1 MKKNAVI
8 VAVVVLLVVLVGG
21 YYFMK
26 KGPSK
31 PSTTSNTASQDSSPK
46 SLKDLLMSGIAQK
59 CTFSSTTS
67 TGSSDGTTYMASGKV
82 RGDFSMTTDS
92 KTTKSHMIVDGKTSY
107 IWTDG
112 QTTGFKTTIPDETA
126 ATPGSQTTN
135 ATVNNSASSF
145 DQKADYK
152 CEAWSVDQS
161 LFILPTG
168 VTFKDMSVLIPSMAP
183 TTSGSNSSQC
193 SYCNNLT
200 GDSKVQC
207 LAALKCN

>member
-8 VAVVVLLVVLVGG
+8 VTVVVVLVVLVGG
-21 YYFMK
+21 YFFMK
-26 KGPSK
+26 KSPSK
-31 PSTTSNTASQDSSPK
+31 LSTTSNTASQDSSPK

-59 CTFSSTTS
+59 CTFSSTTD

-112 QTTGFKTTIPDETA
+112 SMTGFKTTIPDETS
-126 ATPGSQTTN
+126 TPSSQTTN
-135 ATVNNSASSF
+135 TTVNNSASSF

-152 CEAWSVDQS
+152 CQAWSVDQS
-161 LFILPTG
+161 LFTLPAG
-168 VTFKDMSVLIPSMAP
+168 VTFKDMNALIPSMPP
-183 TTSGSNSSQC
+183 TTGGSNSSQC